1 MITSHSFKRLSAASV
16 MLMAAATFASGSPP
30 AFAQSS
36 ARGTAG
42 GAPEAVVEAVQM
54 PAWVERGT
62 DKIPLAPGMAL
73 RDRDRVRTG
82 DNARIVLRMAE
93 GSAVKLGEKGSLL
106 LDNMRMQR
114 KENVFGATMKVFE
127 GAFRFTT
134 NVLVKYRGRREVEVT
149 ISAVTAGI
157 RGTDLWGKAAADRD
171 IVCLIEGIIEV
182 RRGDD
187 APFIMDQ
194 PLMFYIA
201 PKNKPPLPVAP
212 VDPKQLAQWA
222 TETEIQAGRGAA
234 RQGGKWKVVLASVDT
249 QQDAL
254 KIYDAVRAGGYAAE
268 IRPHEA
274 AGKHT
279 YDVRLSQLPSKAE
292 AQALAD
298 ALRGKMGV
306 AEPKVT
312 M

>member
-1 MITSHSFKRLSAASV
+1 MITSHSFKTLWTACVMAIAASA
-16 MLMAAATFASGSPP
+16 LPIWAQQP
-30 AFAQSS
+30 APAM
-36 ARGTAG
+36 
-42 GAPEAVVEAVQM
+42 VEAVQM
-54 PAWVERGT
+54 PVWVERGT

-73 RDRDRVRTG
+73 RDSDRVRTG

-93 GSAVKLGEKGSLL
+93 GSTVKLGEKGSLL

-114 KENVFGATMKVFE
+114 KENVFAATMKVFE

-157 RGTDLWGKAAADRD
+157 RGTDLWGKAAPDRD

-182 RRGDD
+182 RRGTDP
-187 APFIMDQ
+187 PFTMDQ

-201 PKNKPPLPVAP
+201 PKDQPPLPVAP
-212 VDPKQLAQWA
+212 VPKEQLEQWSA
-222 TETEIQAGRGAA
+222 ETEIQAGRGAA
-234 RQGGKWKVVLASVDT
+234 RRGGKWKVVLATVDT

-254 KIYDAVRAGGYAAE
+254 KIYDAVRAAGYAAE
-268 IRPHEA
+268 IRPQGA

-279 YDVRLSQLPSKAE
+279 YDVRLSQLPSKTE

-306 AEPKVT
+306 VEPKVSQ
-312 M
+312 